1 MHQRAAAIWIRA
13 LRQVR
18 EFTPALKP
26 RKEPPGFFLGIP
38 EPEPFGYDYC
48 PRVDRERQQ
57 QNQDPFCD
65 RARSQQKLEEGAGL
79 SLSGLDQRECEANR
93 CRQSSFSWVVACKMN
108 SRWRLRGCQTKHLV
122 LVSASLPLRR
132 AQGCLSS

>member
-1 MHQRAAAIWIRA
+1 MYQRAAAIGIRA

-18 EFTPALKP
+18 EFTSALKP
-26 RKEPPGFFLGIP
+26 GKEPPGLFLCIP

-65 RARSQQKLEEGAGL
+65 GAGSQQKLEEGAGL

-93 CRQSSFSWVVACKMN
+93 YRQSSFSWVVARKMN
-108 SRWRLRGCQTKHLV
+108 SRWRLRGCQTTRFI
-122 LVSASLPLRR
+122 A
-132 AQGCLSS
+132 